1 MSSITYYDAN
11 ADDYFAGTVAADVTD
26 LRNRFLRHVENGGKV
41 LDAGCGSGRDAK
53 AFRDAGYNV
62 TAFDGSVRMADLAR
76 DYTGLE
82 VLRLQFDQI
91 DWRARFDGIWCSAS
105 LLHVERDQLPR
116 IFDRLAR
123 ALKPGGVWYLSM
135 KEGTE
140 TRVVDGRSFT
150 DVTSNELRAL
160 LVDCG
165 LNILDEWKSD
175 DVRPGRADRWVNA
188 IAQRPCAD

>member
-1 MSSITYYDAN
+1 MSSIAYYDAN
-11 ADDYFAGTVAADVTD
+11 AADYFAGTVAADVTD
-26 LRNRFLRHVENGGKV
+26 LRRRFLRHVEDGGKV

-53 AFRDAGYNV
+53 AFRDAGYEV

-91 DWRARFDGIWCSAS
+91 DWRDRFDGIWCSAS
-105 LLHVERDQLPR
+105 LLHVERAQLPC

-140 TRVVDGRSFT
+140 TRVIDGRSFT
-150 DVTSNELRAL
+150 DVTTVELRAL
-160 LVDCG
+160 LLDCG
-165 LNILDEWKSD
+165 LSILDEWRSD
-175 DVRPGRADRWVNA
+175 DVRPGRVDRWVNA
-188 IAQRPCAD
+188 IAQRP